1 MTIKKRIITH
11 ERSISFLIDRS
22 IFFFLYFYQMYSR
35 FFSKIEIGNKMK
47 PLQIPFS
54 FIYNLDYL
62 LLLVVKLKLVP
73 FAQDFKIEVYQVFLT
88 SAWSKSKGK
97 QKGGEKMSLTTS
109 FSPPFSLR
117 EITSR
122 KQRRRVVLANFV
134 SSL

>member
-1 MTIKKRIITH
+1 
-11 ERSISFLIDRS
+11 
-22 IFFFLYFYQMYSR
+22 MYSR
-35 FFSKIEIGNKMK
+35 FFSKIEIENKMK
-47 PLQIPFS
+47 SLQIPFS

-62 LLLVVKLKLVP
+62 LLLVVKSLKLAP

-109 FSPPFSLR
+109 SSPPFSLR